1 VLNVKI
7 TSEQQLAPIRKESKV
22 IIHSIEATGMS
33 GGFAY
38 RYQYQTAENHY
49 FGYTDTLQEAEAI
62 LAELQEGK

>member
-1 VLNVKI
+1 M
-7 TSEQQLAPIRKESKV
+7 